1 MFDDPEIDKLII
13 YALVGMVAVLGLAVI
28 ILGVK
33 RNTYYV
39 DNRGDEIRPVTK
51 KQAYQSY
58 AAQPQRR
65 AEEKTVNAST
75 IDPAQEEGHTRQVP
89 VSVKPGRISG
99 VEVSVTVDGQTQ
111 NTVVRK
117 FPCLIGRESSSC
129 DLVVSEPAVSRR
141 HARFFI
147 ENGVLCIEDVSEHNG
162 TYINGEKIPP
172 LGRSTVHEGDIINLG
187 RAEIVIDR
195 FLY

>member
-13 YALVGMVAVLGLAVI
+13 YALAGMVAVLGLAVI

-39 DNRGDEIRPVTK
+39 DNRGEEIHPVSK

-58 AAQPQRR
+58 ARQQAAPRPM
-65 AEEKTVNAST
+65 AERPV
-75 IDPAQEEGHTRQVP
+75 DPVEEEEGHTRQAP
-89 VSVKPGRISG
+89 AVKPEGIAG
-99 VEVSVTVDGQTQ
+99 LEVSVTVDGKTQ

-129 DLVVSEPAVSRR
+129 DLVVMEPAVSRK

-147 ENGVLCIEDVSEHNG
+147 ENGTVYIEDVSEHNG
-162 TYINGEKIPP
+162 TYLNGEKIPP
-172 LGRSTVHEGDIINLG
+172 LGRGVIHEGDTIQLG

>member
-39 DNRGDEIRPVTK
+39 DNHGEEIRPVP
-51 KQAYQSY
+51 KQQTYQSY
-58 AAQPQRR
+58 PKQPAPPQRKPEVR
-65 AEEKTVNAST
+65 PVNAVK
-75 IDPAQEEGHTRQVP
+75 QEEEGHTRQVP
-89 VSVKPGRISG
+89 VVKPGRIAG
-99 VEVSVTVDGQTQ
+99 VEVSVTVDGSTQ
-111 NTVVRK
+111 NTVIRK

-129 DLVVSEPAVSRR
+129 DLVVVEPAVSRR
-141 HARFFI
+141 HARFFL
-147 ENGVLCIEDVSEHNG
+147 ENGSLYIEDVSEHNG
-162 TYINGEKIPP
+162 TYLNGEKLPP
-172 LGRSTVHEGDIINLG
+172 LGRSMIHEGDTIHLG

>member
-39 DNRGDEIRPVTK
+39 DNRGEEIHPVTK

-58 AAQPQRR
+58 AGQQAAPQRPV
-65 AEEKTVNAST
+65 EERPVNTV
-75 IDPAQEEGHTRQVP
+75 EEGHTRQAPAVRP
-89 VSVKPGRISG
+89 EGIAG
-99 VEVSVTVDGQTQ
+99 LEVSVTVDGKTQ

-129 DLVVSEPAVSRR
+129 DLVVMEPAVSRK

-147 ENGVLCIEDVSEHNG
+147 ENGRVYIEDVSEHNG
-162 TYINGEKIPP
+162 TYLNGEKIPP
-172 LGRSTVHEGDIINLG
+172 LGRSVIHEGDTIQLG